1 MVKPAELT
9 TFDELVT
16 KQMNETLQK
25 GSLASCLM
33 GFLSAG
39 VLYGLIRA
47 GFVRGIEVP
56 IVWTF
61 IGGTYSGIVWLLA
74 RAGKIKSRS
83 TWFVMLGFCTLPSS
97 IYVIAYFVLPSGTAT
112 YITGPPG
119 YLYFFLIVL
128 TGFAF
133 DFRLSLVTGIYSAA
147 QYSLAAHLA
156 IPYLA
161 AAQHPD
167 ALLLQ
172 DLTQESFYH
181 FKSMMMGVTGFT
193 VGIVSRHVRML
204 IADTLARQKET
215 TMVSRLFG
223 QFVSNEV
230 KDKILSHADAVSH
243 GEKKTVAILFCDI
256 RGFTA
261 FSEKAPPEK
270 VVEYLNEYLDAMV
283 RAIASAGG
291 TIDKFIGDA
300 IMAVF
305 GGVLDVENPPDS
317 ALAAALLMR
326 ASLTELNQRREAAG
340 LPTIRNGIG
349 IHYGEVLQGAIGS
362 AERKDFTVIGD
373 TVNSAS
379 RLEGLCKDFST
390 DLVFSDEVYRAASEP
405 VRARCSRLGEARV
418 KGREQAITVWT
429 IPGL

>member
-1 MVKPAELT
+1 MAKGADLV

-16 KQMNETLQK
+16 RQMNETLQK

-33 GFLSAG
+33 GFISAG
-39 VLYGLIRA
+39 VLFALTRA
-47 GFVRGIEVP
+47 GLMRGIEVP
-56 IVWTF
+56 ILWTI
-61 IGGTYSGIVWLLA
+61 IGGCYSGIVWLLA
-74 RAGKIKSRS
+74 RAGKIRSAS
-83 TWFVMLGFCTLPSS
+83 TWVVMLGFCALPTS
-97 IYVIAYFVLPSGTAT
+97 IYVIAFFVLPSGTAT

-133 DFRLSLVTGIYSAA
+133 DFRLSLVTGLFSAF

-156 IPYLA
+156 VPYLA
-161 AAQHPD
+161 QAHHPD

-181 FKSMMMGVTGFT
+181 FKSMMMGMTGFT

-204 IADTLARQKET
+204 IADTLTKQRET
-215 TMVSRLFG
+215 MMVSRLFG

-230 KDKILSHADAVSH
+230 KDKILSHAGSVGQ
-243 GEKKTVAILFCDI
+243 GEKKIVAILFCDI
-256 RGFTA
+256 RGFTS
-261 FSEKAPPEK
+261 FSERAAPEK
-270 VVEYLNEYLDAMV
+270 VVETLNEYLDAMV
-283 RAIASAGG
+283 RAIAAAGG

-305 GGVLDVENPPDS
+305 GGVLDVESPPDA

-326 ASLTELNQRREAAG
+326 ASLAELNDKRKAAG
-340 LPTIRNGIG
+340 NPPLANGIG

-362 AERKDFTVIGD
+362 TERKDFTVIGD
-373 TVNSAS
+373 AVNSAS
-379 RLEGLCKDFST
+379 RLEGLCKEFGT
-390 DLVFSDEVYRAASEP
+390 DLVFSDEVYRAASDA
-405 VRARCSRLGEARV
+405 VKARCRRLGEARV
-418 KGREQAITVWT
+418 KGREQSITVWT
-429 IPGL
+429 IDAE

>member
-1 MVKPAELT
+1 
-9 TFDELVT
+9 
-16 KQMNETLQK
+16 MNETLQK

-39 VLYGLIRA
+39 VLFVLTRL
-47 GFVRGIEVP
+47 GFVKGIEVP

-61 IGGTYSGIVWLLA
+61 IGGIYSGLVWLLA

-83 TWFVMLGFCTLPSS
+83 TWFVMLGFCTLPTS
-97 IYVIAYFVLPSGTAT
+97 IYIIAFFVLPSGTAT

-133 DFRLSLVTGIYSAA
+133 DFRLSLVTGLYSAL

-161 AAQHPD
+161 ATQHPD

-204 IADTLARQKET
+204 IADTLTRQRET
-215 TMVSRLFG
+215 MMVSRLFG

-230 KDKILSHADAVSH
+230 KDKILSHAGTLGH
-243 GEKKTVAILFCDI
+243 GEKKIVAILFCDI
-256 RGFTA
+256 RGFTS
-261 FSEKAPPEK
+261 FSEKVAPEK

-305 GGVLDVENPPDS
+305 GGVMDVENSCDS

-326 ASLTELNQRREAAG
+326 ASLAELNGRRQAAG
-340 LPTIRNGIG
+340 LEPIQNGIG

-373 TVNSAS
+373 AVNSAS
-379 RLEGLCKDFST
+379 RIEGLCKEFKT
-390 DLVFSDEVYRAASEP
+390 DLIFSDAVYQAASAP
-405 VRARCSRLGEARV
+405 VKERCRRVGEAKV
-418 KGREQAITVWT
+418 KGREQEITLWS
-429 IPGL
+429 IDA